1 MCSSEE
7 EGYSEVDQ
15 CIGDVSKE
23 EEVNK
28 KLDEKEGVVEVSVEA
43 PDEVLLVV
51 VLGSVELVILGV
63 VDVSVV
69 VLVDF
74 VDISVGIKSYTSLS
88 SIKFICLKIY
98 SRSFKSVL

>member
-1 MCSSEE
+1 M
-7 EGYSEVDQ
+7 DQ

-51 VLGSVELVILGV
+51 VLGSVELVVLGV

-74 VDISVGIKSYTSLS
+74 VDISVGIKSKKFLS
-88 SIKFICLKIY
+88 SLKIIF
-98 SRSFKSVL
+98 SELFHFIFF